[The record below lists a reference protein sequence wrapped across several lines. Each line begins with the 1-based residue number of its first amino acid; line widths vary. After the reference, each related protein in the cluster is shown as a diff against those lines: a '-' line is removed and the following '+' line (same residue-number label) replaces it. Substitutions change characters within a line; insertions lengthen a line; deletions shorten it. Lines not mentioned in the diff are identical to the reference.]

1 MKIKLN
7 RSKVLDGNTA
17 KAPSASQ
24 LDYGE
29 IAVNYSATDPTLFIK
44 DSVDTVIKI
53 ASPSAFIKVN
63 DQGVEQNITGGGGL
77 NVAGGITSQFGTNTA
92 QSGNIAPLNDWSV
105 YPARS

>member
-29 IAVNYSATDPTLFIK
+29 LAINYSAADPSIFIK
-44 DSVDTVIKI
+44 DSIDNVIKI
-53 ASPSAFIKVN
+53 TNLGNFIKVN
-63 DQGVEQNITGGGGL
+63 DEGVEQDIIGGGGL
-77 NVAGGITSQFGTNTA
+77 NVAGGITSQFGTSNT
-92 QSGNIAPLNDWSV
+92 QLGNIAPLNDWSV